1 MAKRNRDG
9 NAGRALS
16 GGIRQTRGVRE
27 TVSRATRG
35 SDPFA
40 SLGRYEV
47 DLDLSAFEDA
57 DREIG
62 TRFERAFDEIVRKR
76 YAPAPQKR
84 KQPEGRATEYTDRR
98 KAPIKAERRDSRLSL
113 AEGQAV
119 TKQSA
124 RIDHLHAERSDKR
137 KERSR
142 PINCK
147 QRPEPTKGGGSSRK
161 FVPWCDRK
169 R

>member
-1 MAKRNRDG
+1 MAKRNRNG
-9 NAGRALS
+9 EPSRKAS
-16 GGIRQTRGVRE
+16 GGIRQTSGVR
-27 TVSRATRG
+27 RAT
-35 SDPFA
+35 DPYIGR
-40 SLGRYEV
+40 SLDQRIGFYDVE
-47 DLDLSAFEDA
+47 LDLSAFHVEDA
-57 DREIG
+57 RE
-62 TRFERAFDEIVRKR
+62 TPFEALARAQESRQPGRTVSM
-76 YAPAPQKR
+76 QKR
-84 KQPEGRATEYTDRR
+84 KQPEGRATDYTDRR
-98 KAPIKAERRDSRLSL
+98 RAPIQTERRDSRLSL

-119 TKQSA
+119 TKQAA
-124 RIDHLHAERSDKR
+124 RTDHLHAERSDKR